1 MWCHAIL
8 SPLAC
13 GRAAHFLEGNGDG
26 GRGVHSKFV
35 EDLKIGGP
43 SKGLQDQPRGRQK
56 VSVWNVAPCH
66 CLCQSI
72 AFSQLTTQLK
82 IKNRDRALFFRMPF
96 SLPLESGF
104 ELGWVGCVT
113 LESGSPI
120 SLVLC
125 WVGEPSYSLLSA
137 KQMSFK
143 ENSSL
148 YKETVVFL
156 CNFYT
161 ELLCHCVNRAI
172 IIIVI
177 IAQKSHYNHCTKC
190 ITIPSEFDP
199 QLLQWLD
206 S

>member
-1 MWCHAIL
+1 M
-8 SPLAC
+8 
-13 GRAAHFLEGNGDG
+13 
-26 GRGVHSKFV
+26 
-35 EDLKIGGP
+35 EDH
-43 SKGLQDQPRGRQK
+43 PRGRQK

-96 SLPLESGF
+96 YLPLESGF
-104 ELGWVGCVT
+104 ELGCVGCVT

-156 CNFYT
+156 CHFYT

>member
-1 MWCHAIL
+1 MSW
-8 SPLAC
+8 
-13 GRAAHFLEGNGDG
+13 
-26 GRGVHSKFV
+26 V
-35 EDLKIGGP
+35 
-43 SKGLQDQPRGRQK
+43 GLG
-56 VSVWNVAPCH
+56 A
-66 CLCQSI
+66 
-72 AFSQLTTQLK
+72 
-82 IKNRDRALFFRMPF
+82 
-96 SLPLESGF
+96 LPLNQVPQSHLFCVG
-104 ELGWVGCVT
+104 LGNPAT
-113 LESGSPI
+113 H
-120 SLVLC
+120 
-125 WVGEPSYSLLSA
+125 SLLSA

-156 CNFYT
+156 CHFYT